1 MEVRRLFLL
10 EDALEFRLFELEE
23 REDELDEFVF
33 FGFLLSFS
41 PKLLRSLMSDSS
53 AFSLELFVG
62 VEKPDELLV
71 KGEREAVDEDVE
83 HSSSSSSSSMSSSS
97 SSSMSSLM
105 SPFKLQSYVS
115 SSLNLTLL
123 SYKKLRN
130 ILIVNV

>member
-1 MEVRRLFLL
+1 
-10 EDALEFRLFELEE
+10 
-23 REDELDEFVF
+23 
-33 FGFLLSFS
+33 
-41 PKLLRSLMSDSS
+41 MSDSS

>member
-41 PKLLRSLMSDSS
+41 SKLLRSLMSDSS